1 METKLVND
9 LTYTTRNTRGSP
21 VLFERGLTHTSLL
34 LCLPASALRDDLS
47 PEDPNLSSNFHAQAS
62 EETGPKKGPIWRG
75 LLRRSE
81 QKHVCSLASRRPPS
95 SLTKPQGQKG
105 SQRPGQP
112 PEPAPSCLCSL
123 TPQGSRP
130 CPRLLPTGGNHCS
143 LSRQE
148 RSRQTPL
155 HATTQGCRH
164 AGDRAQ
170 PPPDL

>member
-112 PEPAPSCLCSL
+112 PEPAPSCLCVTDPPGQPTL
-123 TPQGSRP
+123 PQAPAHWRKP
-130 CPRLLPTGGNHCS
+130 LLPEPAGEEPTDTTSCHHPGLQARGG
-143 LSRQE
+143 QG
-148 RSRQTPL
+148 P
-155 HATTQGCRH
+155 ATT
-164 AGDRAQ
+164 
-170 PPPDL
+170 